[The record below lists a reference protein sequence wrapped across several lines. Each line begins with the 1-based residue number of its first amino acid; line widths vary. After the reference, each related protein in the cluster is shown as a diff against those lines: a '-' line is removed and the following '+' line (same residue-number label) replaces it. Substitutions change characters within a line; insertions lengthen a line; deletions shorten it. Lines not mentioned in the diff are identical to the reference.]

1 MKIIS
6 IIMTQ
11 KEHEQ
16 TDMIYDDIGSYPLPE
31 GTSGE
36 WLKEAFAELSASTST
51 STPTRREAKA
61 EALYNM
67 IADAMWQKINA
78 GVELPNYP
86 QFQNMLSQFSDPIMD
101 DKKTEAPLLIRDEEA
116 RIVELEAIEGL
127 AARYRAD
134 KGERLKLR
142 ICVTGPI
149 ELYYSQFQPPVYLDI
164 LLNIAKSVSRFIKHS
179 IEQARNYEVRCVS
192 IDEPSIGLDPRI
204 EEEGMIKALEVASQF
219 AFEKGID
226 TQIHLHSPIFY
237 ELVCHVKGIMVIGV
251 ESAANPALL
260 NLIEKKQLEN
270 YDKFLRVGIS
280 RTDILSMAAEYDE
293 KHHTRAFSDRA
304 ILEAI
309 IGEYN
314 SPERVKRRLEHAYSI
329 FDERIR
335 YVGPDCGLKSFP
347 SQELAF
353 MVLKNTA
360 DGIRAFRAGN

>member
-1 MKIIS
+1 
-6 IIMTQ
+6 
-11 KEHEQ
+11 
-16 TDMIYDDIGSYPLPE
+16 
-31 GTSGE
+31 
-36 WLKEAFAELSASTST
+36 
-51 STPTRREAKA
+51 
-61 EALYNM
+61 
-67 IADAMWQKINA
+67 
-78 GVELPNYP
+78 
-86 QFQNMLSQFSDPIMD
+86 MD

-127 AARYRAD
+127 AARYKAD
-134 KGERLKLR
+134 KGERLRLR

-149 ELYYSQFQPPVYLDI
+149 ELYYSQFQSPVYLDI
-164 LLNIAKSVSRFIKHS
+164 LLNIAKSVARFIKHG

-204 EEEGMIKALEVASQF
+204 EEEGMIKALETASQF

-293 KHHTRAFSDRA
+293 KHHTRAFSDSA